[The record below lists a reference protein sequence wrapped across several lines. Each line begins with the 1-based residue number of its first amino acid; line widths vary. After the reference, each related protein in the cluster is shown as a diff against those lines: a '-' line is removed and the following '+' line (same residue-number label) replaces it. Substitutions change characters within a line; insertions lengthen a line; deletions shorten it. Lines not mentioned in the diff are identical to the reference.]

1 MPSRNEPG
9 TSDASA
15 PDDDQALKKRLL
27 QRAAVA
33 AAVVLGLLGGLVL
46 FDSLTTGPEKEPAQV
61 AKAPETEAKRIAESK
76 PQEMVP
82 EKPVE
87 AEVQKPVEPTEPIAE
102 KPREPAEPAA
112 TAEITAAPKGTM
124 PPVRSERPL
133 TVPATPRQ
141 AAIRPTE
148 PMAAQKQEPPKD
160 VARAL
165 AVPAQRPEPAPHPV
179 ARVVESARQF
189 LLQMG
194 VFNNLANAEELRAK
208 LEMAGVPAHVEAR
221 VHVGPFATRQEAEQA
236 REKLK
241 ALGMEPG
248 VIVATNRK

>member
-1 MPSRNEPG
+1 M
-9 TSDASA
+9 DAPA

-27 QRAAVA
+27 QRVAVA

-61 AKAPETEAKRIAESK
+61 AKAPEPEAKPIAESK
-76 PQEMVP
+76 PQEAVP
-82 EKPVE
+82 EK
-87 AEVQKPVEPTEPIAE
+87 
-102 KPREPAEPAA
+102 PAEPAA
-112 TAEITAAPKGTM
+112 EKPMEQATEQAVTAAPEPVAEPERTEAPKGTM
-124 PPVRSERPL
+124 PPARVERPL

-141 AAIRPTE
+141 AAIRPGE
-148 PMAAQKQEPPKD
+148 PAAMAKQEPAKEI
-160 VARAL
+160 ARAPV
-165 AVPAQRPEPAPHPV
+165 ASTQRPEPASHPV

-194 VFNNLANAEELRAK
+194 VFTNLANAEELRAK